1 MLLYTL
7 LAGNPPFALDRN
19 DSHDVILART
29 SMKLQFTGPT
39 WDRVT
44 DNAKVRMHFQFD
56 EKSQRIRFVS
66 LGTCEF
72 HAGC

>member
-19 DSHDVILART
+19 DSHEVILART
-29 SMKLQFTGPT
+29 SVKLQFTGPT

-44 DNAKVRMHFQFD
+44 DNAKVQIYQLNDSSINSISFRH
-56 EKSQRIRFVS
+56 
-66 LGTCEF
+66 L
-72 HAGC
+72 